1 MAVDADPA
9 ARKLFERPCR
19 KRSSNRAELLT
30 ELRPEHGKVR
40 LHAHLHRLDFAEL
53 DVFHAQLVTDLF
65 GVGGRSACTLNDHA
79 TQRLPELQSGR
90 RSRLTPELDD
100 LADRRHLG
108 KERVVSVARLGP
120 AGEKHRSRCVVR
132 TQDTPHVLRQ
142 ERHHGRDDLHRPNE
156 RVQQDRRGVRDA
168 GQHRAPESVQP
179 THRRR
184 RDPGLV
190 GVHAAALRIES
201 EPQPV
206 ASGRAGCG
214 GLSGGGWGCRV
225 SW

>member
-156 RVQQDRRGVRDA
+156 RVQQDRERSGISV
-168 GQHRAPESVQP
+168 PESP
-179 THRRR
+179 TRAADVPIRQIVDERLEGANERRC
-184 RDPGLV
+184 PEALV
-190 GVHAAALRIES
+190 RLGHLHDELIRSRE
-201 EPQPV
+201 
-206 ASGRAGCG
+206 
-214 GLSGGGWGCRV
+214 
-225 SW
+225 